1 MKRAELDRMST
12 DDLWS
17 LHVELSQL
25 LEQRI
30 KQEKLQLDER
40 LKRLQT
46 PVSERRPYPPVSP
59 KYRNPDQP
67 SETWSGRGKQPRWL
81 VAQLR
86 SGRRIEDFS
95 IRVRNKRQIS
105 DRRAESSNTKR
116 DQHSQHPVR
125 DTELSPGLK
134 TSGAEP
140 HAPCCPQHRLT
151 IQPLQGS
158 ARVRELLP
166 AR

>member
-1 MKRAELDRMST
+1 MKRAELDGMST

-17 LHVELSQL
+17 LHVQLSQL
-25 LEQRI
+25 LQQKIE
-30 KQEKLQLDER
+30 QEKLQLEER
-40 LKRLQT
+40 LKRLKA
-46 PVSERRPYPPVSP
+46 PVSGRRPYPPVSP

-105 DRRAESSNTKR
+105 DRRAGSSRKR
-116 DQHSQHPVR
+116 
-125 DTELSPGLK
+125 
-134 TSGAEP
+134 A
-140 HAPCCPQHRLT
+140 
-151 IQPLQGS
+151 
-158 ARVRELLP
+158 
-166 AR
+166 

>member
-1 MKRAELDRMST
+1 MKRVELDGMST

-59 KYRNPDQP
+59 KYRNPDRP

-105 DRRAESSNTKR
+105 DQRAESSR
-116 DQHSQHPVR
+116 DR
-125 DTELSPGLK
+125 
-134 TSGAEP
+134 A
-140 HAPCCPQHRLT
+140 
-151 IQPLQGS
+151 
-158 ARVRELLP
+158 
-166 AR
+166 

>member
-1 MKRAELDRMST
+1 MERAELDRMST
-12 DDLWS
+12 DGLWL
-17 LHVELSQL
+17 LHVEVSQL
-25 LEQRI
+25 LQQRI
-30 KQEKLQLDER
+30 KQQKLQLEER
-40 LKRLQT
+40 LKLLEA

-105 DRRAESSNTKR
+105 DRRAESSTH
-116 DQHSQHPVR
+116 Q
-125 DTELSPGLK
+125 
-134 TSGAEP
+134 A
-140 HAPCCPQHRLT
+140 
-151 IQPLQGS
+151 
-158 ARVRELLP
+158 
-166 AR
+166 